1 MVALQI
7 VIKRGNLQFG
17 EINLN
22 VTAIS
27 DDFEEMEALLLE
39 QEALSEDLER
49 ERKEKSELEKARLE
63 QEKKQEEMR
72 GTIKNLEE
80 EIVNVRMRIMNIYRL
95 NT

>member
-1 MVALQI
+1 M
-7 VIKRGNLQFG
+7 
-17 EINLN
+17 
-22 VTAIS
+22 TAIS